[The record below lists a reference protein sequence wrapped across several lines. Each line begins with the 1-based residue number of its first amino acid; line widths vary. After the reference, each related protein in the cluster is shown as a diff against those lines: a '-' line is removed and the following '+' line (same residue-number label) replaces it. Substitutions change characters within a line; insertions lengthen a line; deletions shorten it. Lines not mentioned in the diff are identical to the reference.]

1 MQYYTFE
8 YANIL
13 VFLCAGVALG
23 LVLLAL
29 SFLLSKE
36 RTLDSEK
43 LSAYECGFDPFE
55 DCRSEFNIHFYLI
68 NILFIVFTGWLFAN
82 AKTNV
87 GKRLLGI
94 SYAGLHV
101 SLPSLFLTY
110 YIGGVFGPFYCAVLA
125 IVPSGM
131 LVEHITGTD
140 IKIPEGILYR
150 ANSDIAFGMCCGA
163 WVCVFLLLIFTD
175 FTFVA

>member
-1 MQYYTFE
+1 MQYYAFE

-13 VFLCAGVALG
+13 VFFCAGVALG

-68 NILFIVFTGWLFAN
+68 GILFIVFDLEVVLLFPWAVS
-82 AKTNV
+82 V
-87 GKRLLGI
+87 GAL
-94 SYAGLHV
+94 
-101 SLPSLFLTY
+101 
-110 YIGGVFGPFYCAVLA
+110 GPFAV
-125 IVPSGM
+125 
-131 LVEHITGTD
+131 
-140 IKIPEGILYR
+140 
-150 ANSDIAFGMCCGA
+150 
-163 WVCVFLLLIFTD
+163 
-175 FTFVA
+175 